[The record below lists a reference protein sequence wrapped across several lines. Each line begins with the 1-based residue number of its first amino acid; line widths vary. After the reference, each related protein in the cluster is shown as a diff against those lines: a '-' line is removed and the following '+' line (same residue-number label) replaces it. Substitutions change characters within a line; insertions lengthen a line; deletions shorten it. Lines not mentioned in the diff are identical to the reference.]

1 MTALKFAF
9 RNLVRLPYRTVL
21 YFVITFFLVLSVS
34 ASLFVYVACENAE
47 EALGENYIFVASLVP
62 RRKDSLRLR
71 DIGYC
76 VNGTE
81 ILSYNVSMSENNGVI
96 LGGAYMQ
103 KLPEKTEVENAPAA
117 WVDEIGARL
126 VAVENLSLVPS
137 FFSGESTMRDGTGI
151 TQKGYAGESAEVVIP
166 WWFAKK
172 YSISVGDTLTRRY
185 YRDDY
190 GEYIYLESEV
200 IGIYETSVLSP
211 DENDYPV
218 YIPLAVAE
226 LDYATLVAELYTP
239 TSELLIERADFVLKD
254 RKAFEPFVLRTKENG
269 LDFRE
274 ADLVFNNSSYDT
286 LNGELQNITAIA
298 ILVLATVLS
307 VGFGVLIFFTVYLC
321 HSRKRE
327 QELLLAL
334 GMSQYKISLMFAI
347 ELIAIV
353 FVSALI
359 GCGVGYMAA
368 DGVCGYVNES
378 VLSSAELSEK
388 IENIG
393 SDAIS
398 SLTKPLEQK
407 IRLEI
412 SVREHEISLPN
423 VTINY
428 AYKPNADE
436 IGVSKHL
443 YYNIGSNLQNILEG
457 KRREPTNVVG
467 ISDMSAVKTNVF
479 HDEPVNG
486 ICVFVSKDF
495 DMSQTNNRIIYLTPY
510 DLNGY
515 ISLSKDAHMLGNAS
529 LPEKAYVRIIGTYEE
544 NEYCSGNDL
553 LVSMEDYHKLYSA
566 FSITDENF
574 YFERIGKVYKKE
586 ENE

>member
-1 MTALKFAF
+1 MTVLKFAF
-9 RNLVRLPYRTVL
+9 RNLVRLPLRTLL
-21 YFVITFFLVLSVS
+21 YFSIVFFIALSIS
-34 ASLFVYVACENAE
+34 ASLFVYGACANAK
-47 EALGENYIFVASLVP
+47 EALDESYIFVASLVP
-62 RRKDSLRLR
+62 RKKDSLSLR

-76 VNGTE
+76 ADGTE

-103 KLPEKTEVENAPAA
+103 KLPKKTESKNAPAA
-117 WVDEIGARL
+117 WMDEIGAKL
-126 VAVENLSLVPS
+126 VAVENLYLVPS
-137 FFSGESTMRDGTGI
+137 FFSGECTMRDGTGI
-151 TQKGYAGESAEVVIP
+151 TQKGYVGESAEVVIP
-166 WWFAKK
+166 WWFAEK
-172 YSISVGDTLTRRY
+172 YGISVGDILIRRY
-185 YRDDY
+185 YRNDY
-190 GEYIYLESEV
+190 GEYIYLESGV
-200 IGIYETSVLSP
+200 VGIYETNALSP
-211 DENDYPV
+211 NEMDYPV

-254 RKAFEPFVLRTKENG
+254 RQSFEPFVLRTKENG

-274 ADLVFNNSSYDT
+274 ADLIFNNSSYDT

-298 ILVLATVLS
+298 MLV
-307 VGFGVLIFFTVYLC
+307 FFTVLAVGLGVLVFFTIYLC
-321 HSRKRE
+321 HARKRE

-334 GMSQYKISLMFAI
+334 GMSRYKISLMFAI

-412 SVREHEISLPN
+412 SIEESEISLPN
-423 VTINY
+423 VMINY
-428 AYKPNADE
+428 ARIPNVDE

-457 KRREPTNVVG
+457 KRREPISVVG
-467 ISDMSAVKTNVF
+467 ITDMSAVKTNLFNDVL
-479 HDEPVNG
+479 VNG

-495 DMSQTNNRIIYLTPY
+495 DMSQTNNGIIYLTPY

-515 ISLSKDAHMLGNAS
+515 VSLSKDAHMLGNAS
-529 LPEKAYVRIIGTYEE
+529 LPEKAYVHIVGTYEE
-544 NEYCSGNDL
+544 NPYCSGSDM
-553 LVSMEDYHKLYSA
+553 LVSMEDYHKLYSE

-574 YFERIGKVYKKE
+574 YFERIGSVYPKE
-586 ENE
+586 EK

>member
-1 MTALKFAF
+1 MTVLKFAF
-9 RNLVRLPYRTVL
+9 RNLVRLPLRTLL
-21 YFVITFFLVLSVS
+21 YFSIVFFIALSIS
-34 ASLFVYVACENAE
+34 ASLFVYGACANAK
-47 EALGENYIFVASLVP
+47 EALDESYIFVASLVP
-62 RRKDSLRLR
+62 RKKDSLSLR

-76 VNGTE
+76 ADGTE

-103 KLPEKTEVENAPAA
+103 KLPKKTESKNAPAA
-117 WVDEIGARL
+117 WMDEIGAKL
-126 VAVENLSLVPS
+126 VAVENLYLVPS
-137 FFSGESTMRDGTGI
+137 FFSGECTMRDGTGI
-151 TQKGYAGESAEVVIP
+151 TQKGYVGESAEVVIP
-166 WWFAKK
+166 WWFAEK
-172 YSISVGDTLTRRY
+172 YGISVGDILIRRY
-185 YRDDY
+185 YRNDY
-190 GEYIYLESEV
+190 GEYIYLESGV
-200 IGIYETSVLSP
+200 VGIYETNALSP
-211 DENDYPV
+211 NEMDYTL
-218 YIPLAVAE
+218 YITLAVAE

-239 TSELLIERADFVLKD
+239 TSELLIERDDFVLKD
-254 RKAFEPFVLRTKENG
+254 RQSFEPFVLRTKENG

-274 ADLVFNNSSYDT
+274 ADLIFNNSSYDT

-298 ILVLATVLS
+298 MLV
-307 VGFGVLIFFTVYLC
+307 FFTVLAVGLGVLVFFTIYLC
-321 HSRKRE
+321 HARKRE

-334 GMSQYKISLMFAI
+334 GMSRYKISLMFAI

-412 SVREHEISLPN
+412 SIEESEISLPN
-423 VTINY
+423 VMINY
-428 AYKPNADE
+428 ARIPNVDE

-457 KRREPTNVVG
+457 KRREPISVVG
-467 ISDMSAVKTNVF
+467 ITDMSAVKTNLFNDVL
-479 HDEPVNG
+479 VNG

-495 DMSQTNNRIIYLTPY
+495 DMSQTNNGIIYLTPY

-515 ISLSKDAHMLGNAS
+515 VSLSKDAHMLGNAS
-529 LPEKAYVRIIGTYEE
+529 LPEKAYVHIVGTYEE
-544 NEYCSGNDL
+544 NPYCSGSDM
-553 LVSMEDYHKLYSA
+553 LVSMEDYHKLYSE

-574 YFERIGKVYKKE
+574 YFERIGSVYPKE
-586 ENE
+586 EK